1 MLLSLSLVQ
10 LRVAD
15 FACRL
20 RKASSEWLFKH
31 AYNLI
36 EIIAQRMVFEQWLSG
51 DVSRNP
57 FFVRQ
62 QKQIPIIFLD
72 ADSA

>member
-15 FACRL
+15 LACRL
-20 RKASSEWLFKH
+20 RKASSEWVSKH
-31 AYNLI
+31 TYNLI
-36 EIIAQRMVFEQWLSG
+36 EIIAQWMVFEQWSSG

-57 FFVRQ
+57 FFMRQ